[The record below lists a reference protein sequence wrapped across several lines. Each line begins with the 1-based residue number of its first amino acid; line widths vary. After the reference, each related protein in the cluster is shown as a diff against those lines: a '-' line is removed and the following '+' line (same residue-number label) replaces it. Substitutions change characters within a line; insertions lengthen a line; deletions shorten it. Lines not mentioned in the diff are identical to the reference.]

1 MDELDKPIA
10 YITKAIDVACNKFPK
25 DDENQ
30 YKAFMYLLNE
40 KANLN
45 VNCSQERYVQLRK
58 LFIKK
63 NSPWREYTDSLA
75 YEHAIKELLGVFVP
89 ILSI

>member
-30 YKAFMYLLNE
+30 YKAFLYLLNK

-45 VNCSQERYVQLRK
+45 VNCSQERYLQLRK

-63 NSPWREYTDSLA
+63 KSPWREYTDNLDYDYA
-75 YEHAIKELLGVFVP
+75 VKELLGVGVP
-89 ILSI
+89 IFIL